1 MCGGKPKRPPSN
13 RKKASKNA
21 SASTPAAAVQS
32 ATDGKDIDSSGAAV
46 NSTQRRKQRMGKRGL
61 RVGLDVA
68 VANVGGTGKS
78 GLNIPS
84 SD

>member
-1 MCGGKPKRPPSN
+1 MCGGRPKRPSPS
-13 RKKASKNA
+13 KKAKKVA
-21 SASTPAAAVQS
+21 SAATPAAAVAS
-32 ATDGKDIDSSGAAV
+32 ATDSKDVDSGGAAV
-46 NSTQRRKQRMGKRGL
+46 NSTQRRKQRMGKRGF

-78 GLNIPS
+78 GLNIPK